1 MRNPQDPFVIPF
13 VEELRRRLP
22 VRESEGMGHEGSD
35 GEGKEAESN
44 GKGMAWSPRRGDQ
57 DDNVPGADGIFL

>member
-1 MRNPQDPFVIPF
+1 MIPF

-35 GEGKEAESN
+35 GEGKAVSD
-44 GKGMAWSPRRGDQ
+44 GKCMTWRTCRGDR